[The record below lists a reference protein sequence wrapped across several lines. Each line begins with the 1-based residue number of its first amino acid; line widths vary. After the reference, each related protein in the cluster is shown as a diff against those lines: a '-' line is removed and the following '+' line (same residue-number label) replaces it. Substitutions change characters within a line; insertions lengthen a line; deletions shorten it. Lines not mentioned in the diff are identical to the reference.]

1 MFTCIWFVFFRTET
15 DLCKFV
21 HQAQLCLCDVV
32 KHEQL
37 ELPLQIPQQL
47 ERKHAHLWSVY
58 CKKEVFNGELG
69 DCIYRQT
76 ETQVLLL
83 RAI

>member
-1 MFTCIWFVFFRTET
+1 MFTCFWFVIVKTET
-15 DLCKFV
+15 ELCKFV
-21 HQAQLCLCDVV
+21 YHAQLCLFDVV

-37 ELPLQIPQQL
+37 EVPLQIPQQF
-47 ERKHAHLWSVY
+47 ERKHAHLWSFVY

-76 ETQVLLL
+76 ETQVLL
-83 RAI
+83 